1 MHATDDTAKPVAL
14 LARAGAARDR
24 LREALVA
31 AGGRIVLEEDPNQL
45 EPSALAVSASDRGL
59 PYRAEAREISSA
71 A

>member
-24 LREALVA
+24 LREALIA

-45 EPSALAVSASDRGL
+45 EPATLT
-59 PYRAEAREISSA
+59 SA
-71 A
+71 APQVVLV